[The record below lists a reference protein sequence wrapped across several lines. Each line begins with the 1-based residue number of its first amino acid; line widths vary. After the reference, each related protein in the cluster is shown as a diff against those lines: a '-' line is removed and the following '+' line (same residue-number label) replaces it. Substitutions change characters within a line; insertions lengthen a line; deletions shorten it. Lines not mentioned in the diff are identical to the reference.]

1 MKANEKGNY
10 YKMQSDNSY
19 NKSSAVQS
27 AVEYI
32 RSNGSEFGGW
42 TKEREVAVK
51 VNTIM
56 KRNQP
61 SGSGWKRQR
70 DFLEQREYGAFE
82 LKCGKA
88 MRVKDE
94 ARLCRTLKVFLGV

>member
-42 TKEREVAVK
+42 TKEWEVAVK

-56 KRNQP
+56 KRN
-61 SGSGWKRQR
+61 
-70 DFLEQREYGAFE
+70 
-82 LKCGKA
+82 
-88 MRVKDE
+88 
-94 ARLCRTLKVFLGV
+94 